1 MGLPKIDLPLFEM
14 TLPTTQ
20 KVVKYRQYTV
30 KEEKILLVANE
41 SKDAMQEI
49 LGLKQVVNN
58 CLIDIDVEDLP
69 MVDIEYAYLML
80 RSKSVDNSLDFNIK
94 DPETDETINLKLE
107 IDDIQLNIGDD
118 FVESSRIK
126 LNDDYTLFLKL
137 PNIDNFIK
145 IIEMDPADPLVNYFI
160 LISCLDKVASEDE
173 IHEFKNYTRNE
184 IDTFMETLTNAVIS
198 QIQKFFEN
206 MPRLRHEMKYV
217 NSNGNEKTFV
227 IEGMRTFFI

>member
-1 MGLPKIDLPLFEM
+1 MALPKIDLPLFEM

-49 LGLKQVVNN
+49 LALKQVVNN
-58 CLIDIDVEDLP
+58 CLVDVNVEDLP
-69 MVDIEYAYLML
+69 MVDLEYAYLML

-94 DPETDETINLKLE
+94 DPDSDETVNLKLD
-107 IDDIQLNIGDD
+107 IDDIKINIGDD
-118 FVESSRIK
+118 FEESSKIK

-145 IIEMDPADPLVNYFI
+145 IIEMDPKDPLVNYFI
-160 LISCLDKVASEDE
+160 LVSCLDKVASEDE
-173 IHEFKNYTRNE
+173 IHEFRNYTQKE
-184 IDTFMETLTNAVIS
+184 IDGFMETLTNAVIS

-206 MPRLRHEMKYV
+206 MPKLRHEMTYT

>member
-137 PNIDNFIK
+137 PNIDNFVK

>member
-1 MGLPKIDLPLFEM
+1 MALPKIDLPLFEM

-49 LGLKQVVNN
+49 LALKQVVNN

-94 DPETDETINLKLE
+94 DPDSDETVNLKLD
-107 IDDIQLNIGDD
+107 IDDIKINIGDD
-118 FVESSRIK
+118 FEESSKIK

-145 IIEMDPADPLVNYFI
+145 IIEMDPKDPLVNYFI

-184 IDTFMETLTNAVIS
+184 IDAFMETLTNAVIS
-198 QIQKFFEN
+198 KIQKFFEN

>member
-118 FVESSRIK
+118 FVESSRVK

-137 PNIDNFIK
+137 PNIDNFVK

-160 LISCLDKVASEDE
+160 LVSCLDKVASEDE

-184 IDTFMETLTNAVIS
+184 IDTFMETLTNTVIS

>member
-1 MGLPKIDLPLFEM
+1 MALPKIDLPLFEM

-20 KVVKYRQYTV
+20 MVVKYRQYTV

-49 LGLKQVVNN
+49 LALKQVVNN

-69 MVDIEYAYLML
+69 MVDIEYAYLIL

-94 DPETDETINLKLE
+94 DPETDETIILKLE
-107 IDDIQLNIGDD
+107 IDDIQLNIGED
-118 FVESSRIK
+118 FEESSKIK

-145 IIEMDPADPLVNYFI
+145 IIEMDPKDPLVNYFI

-184 IDTFMETLTNAVIS
+184 IDAFMETLTNAVIS
-198 QIQKFFEN
+198 KIQKFFEN

>member
-1 MGLPKIDLPLFEM
+1 MALPKIDLPLFEM

-49 LGLKQVVNN
+49 LALKQVVNN

-69 MVDIEYAYLML
+69 MVDIEYAYLIL

-94 DPETDETINLKLE
+94 DPETDETIILKLE
-107 IDDIQLNIGDD
+107 IDDIQLNIGED
-118 FVESSRIK
+118 FEESSKIK

-145 IIEMDPADPLVNYFI
+145 IIEMDPKDPLVNYFI

-184 IDTFMETLTNAVIS
+184 IDAFMETLTNAVIS
-198 QIQKFFEN
+198 KIQKFFEN

>member
-1 MGLPKIDLPLFEM
+1 MLPKIDLPLFEM

-49 LGLKQVVNN
+49 IALKQVVNN
-58 CLIDIDVEDLP
+58 CLLDVNVEELP
-69 MVDIEYAYLML
+69 MVDLEYAYLML

-94 DPETDETINLKLE
+94 DPDTDEVINLKLE
-107 IDDIQLNIGDD
+107 IDDIKLNIGDD
-118 FVESSRIK
+118 FLESSKIK
-126 LNDDYTLFLKL
+126 LNDDYSLFLKL
-137 PNIDNFIK
+137 PNIDNFVK

-160 LISCLDKVASEDE
+160 LVSCLDKVASEDE
-173 IHEFKNYTRNE
+173 IHEFKNYSQSE
-184 IDTFMETLTNAVIS
+184 IDAFMETLTNTVIS

-206 MPRLRHEMKYV
+206 MPRLRHEVKYT
-217 NSNGNEKTFV
+217 NSEGKEQTFV

>member
-1 MGLPKIDLPLFEM
+1 MALPKIDLPLFEM
-14 TLPTTQ
+14 TLPTSQ

-69 MVDIEYAYLML
+69 MVDIEYAYLIL

-94 DPETDETINLKLE
+94 DPETDETVNLKLE

-145 IIEMDPADPLVNYFI
+145 IIEMDPADPLVNYFV

-173 IHEFKNYTRNE
+173 VHEFKNYTRNE
-184 IDTFMETLTNAVIS
+184 IDAFMETLTNAVIS
-198 QIQKFFEN
+198 KIQKFFEN

>member
-1 MGLPKIDLPLFEM
+1 M

-49 LGLKQVVNN
+49 IALKQVVNN
-58 CLIDIDVEDLP
+58 CLLDVNVEELP
-69 MVDIEYAYLML
+69 MVDLEYAYLML

-94 DPETDETINLKLE
+94 DPDTDEVINLKLE
-107 IDDIQLNIGDD
+107 IDDIKLNIGDD
-118 FVESSRIK
+118 FLESSKIK
-126 LNDDYTLFLKL
+126 LNDDYSLFLKL
-137 PNIDNFIK
+137 PNIDNFVK

-160 LISCLDKVASEDE
+160 LVSCLDKVASEDE
-173 IHEFKNYTRNE
+173 IHEFKNYSQSE
-184 IDTFMETLTNAVIS
+184 IDAFMETLTNTVIS

-206 MPRLRHEMKYV
+206 MPRLRHEVKYT
-217 NSNGNEKTFV
+217 NSEGKEQTFV

>member
-118 FVESSRIK
+118 FVESSRVK

-137 PNIDNFIK
+137 PNIDNFVK

-160 LISCLDKVASEDE
+160 LVSCLDKVASEDE

-184 IDTFMETLTNAVIS
+184 IDTFMETLTNTVIS

-227 IEGMRTFFI
+227 IEGMRTFYI